1 MHNPVHLN
9 GNAKA
14 KMTKQEIMDEE
25 ALLKERYGNLL
36 EEVAAIMFRHD
47 TEGLARMGCPED
59 EYMPEA
65 RRVLKELASVKSADD
80 MRNLVS
86 RVFAEMFEQALDA
99 TNEQLIALA
108 DEVYAH
114 VTSSIAS

>member
-36 EEVAAIMFRHD
+36 EEVAAKIGR
-47 TEGLARMGCPED
+47 
-59 EYMPEA
+59 
-65 RRVLKELASVKSADD
+65 
-80 MRNLVS
+80 
-86 RVFAEMFEQALDA
+86 
-99 TNEQLIALA
+99 
-108 DEVYAH
+108 AH
-114 VTSSIAS
+114 V